1 MGALYLFARANQ
13 CAALPPG
20 SPPIV
25 PDHLANEACLPNDQI
40 PNWGAAMPFW
50 W

>member
-1 MGALYLFARANQ
+1 MRGI
-13 CAALPPG
+13 AAWK
-20 SPPIV
+20 PPIV

-40 PNWGAAMPFW
+40 PNGGAAMPFW